1 MPATREA
8 PVGAPVWFDLSTS
21 DADKSAE
28 FYRALFGWELSDPGP
43 DYGGY
48 KNFTSQGRRIAG
60 MMSLQQGD
68 QTPDGWMI
76 YLKSNDAAATVDMVA
91 AAGGTVMFDPM
102 DVADLGKMAVI
113 MDPAGATVGIWE
125 PASMTGFEVENE
137 PNAPVWWEL
146 HTVKYA
152 DEVAFYRAAFGWET
166 EVMGDTDEFRYT
178 QFRLDDAEYAGIM
191 DATTY
196 LPEDVTAVWEIYIG
210 TSDVDTTIEKAL
222 ALGGSVV
229 EEPEDTPYG
238 RLAKIKDPTGATIK
252 LAGMPAE

>member
-1 MPATREA
+1 MPATRQI

-21 DADKSAE
+21 DVDKSAE
-28 FYRALFGWELSDPGP
+28 FYAAVFGWEVLDPGP

-48 KNFTSQGRRIAG
+48 KNFTSHGMRVAG
-60 MMSLQQGD
+60 MMASQGN
-68 QTPDGWMI
+68 QYPDGWMV
-76 YLKSNDAAATVDMVA
+76 YLKSDDAEASVDAVA

-102 DVADLGKMAVI
+102 EVADLGKMAVVV
-113 MDPAGATVGIWE
+113 DPAGAAVGIWE

-146 HTVKYA
+146 HTLKYA
-152 DEVAFYRAAFGWET
+152 DEVAFYQAAFGWET

-178 QFRLDDAEYAGIM
+178 QYRMDDAEYAGIM
-191 DATTY
+191 DGTAF
-196 LPEDVTAVWEIYIG
+196 LPEDVPAIWEIYIG
-210 TSDVDTTIEKAL
+210 THDVDGTIEKAL

-252 LAGMPAE
+252 LAGIPAE